1 MSEYDPKRL
10 DLVFAPDKRLLTVC
24 DPIDRNH
31 VSSDDIRAA
40 ANEMISIMRQKNGL
54 GLAACQAGLLRR
66 MFVMHIPR
74 RMAKLGSPYSRSPIV
89 LVNPEIVSETK
100 QTEIDYEGCLSQPGV
115 RKSVRRSVEVVVEYE
130 TPESSERIQMKATG
144 LTARCI
150 QHEID
155 HLNGIILEPD
165 PPPIDRKPKVTAG
178 QLMGILSAMI

>member
-1 MSEYDPKRL
+1 VSEYDPKQL
-10 DLVFAPDKRLLTVC
+10 NLVIAPDKRLLAVC
-24 DPIDRNH
+24 KPIDRTK

-40 ANEMISIMRQKNGL
+40 ANKMISIMRQKNGL
-54 GLAACQAGLLRR
+54 GLAASQAGLLRR

-74 RMAKLGSPYSRSPIV
+74 RMMKLGSPYSRSPIV
-89 LVNPEIVSETK
+89 LVNPEIVVKTD

-115 RKSVRRSVEVVVEYE
+115 RKPMQRSVEVVVEYE

-155 HLNGIILEPD
+155 HLNGIILEPG

-178 QLMGILSAMI
+178 QWMGVLSTMI